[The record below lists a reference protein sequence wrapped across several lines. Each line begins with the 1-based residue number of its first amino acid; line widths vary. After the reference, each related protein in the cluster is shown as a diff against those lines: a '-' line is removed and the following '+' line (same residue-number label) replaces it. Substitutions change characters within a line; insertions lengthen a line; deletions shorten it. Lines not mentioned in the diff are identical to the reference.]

1 MKKII
6 KPKKKVVVKKK
17 KTVSK
22 KEKKVG
28 KITHYFGKIKVG
40 VIKLTDVL
48 TVGDEIVIKT
58 KKEERFKQK
67 VSSMEIDGKKVKKAK
82 KGQSIGLKMKDK
94 VREDYLVFKI

>member
-6 KPKKKVVVKKK
+6 KPKKKAV
-17 KTVSK
+17 K
-22 KEKKVG
+22 KEKKIG

-40 VIKLTDVL
+40 VIKLTDTL
-48 TVGDEIVIKT
+48 AVGDEIVVKT

-94 VREDYLVFKI
+94 AREDYLVFKI